1 MWIIIST
8 EYCENEITT
17 NFVGAVETKE
27 DAIKEVARCKKSL
40 AELFPNPDY
49 ADEGDLGYYY
59 IADDGYINNVEAFE
73 VDGFISTD
81 LF

>member
-1 MWIIIST
+1 MWVIIST
-8 EYCENEITT
+8 EFCADEITT
-17 NFVGAVETKE
+17 NFVGAVETE
-27 DAIKEVARCKKSL
+27 EEAIKEVARCKESL
-40 AELFPNPDY
+40 AELFPDPDY

-59 IADDGYINNVEAFE
+59 IADDGYINNVEAFK